1 MTRVY
6 WLEARTE
13 FLKFA
18 RMKSYS
24 ISVIFFASS
33 GEFVGDCR
41 TQRGG

>member
-18 RMKSYS
+18 RMRSYS
-24 ISVIFFASS
+24 ISTILFP
-33 GEFVGDCR
+33 
-41 TQRGG
+41 